1 MFSCFFNAGK
11 GEDEAQSGENGVQNN
26 SRPLNRDVSVK
37 EQAKAYVPSWQREG
51 SAAPATGRRKPSN
64 ATKRPSTTSD
74 RRKGEV
80 RPTDYLY
87 FGDGAARNYA
97 SNPGASQS
105 QTQASDNG
113 LSFQSQSGGVS
124 GNDSGN
130 QATGLDNTAQ
140 MGYASMV
147 YVDSLQA
154 DNSGMQSFG

>member
-11 GEDEAQSGENGVQNN
+11 DGDDAQSGENGAQNN

-51 SAAPATGRRKPSN
+51 GAASATGRRKPSN

-87 FGDGAARNYA
+87 FGDRATTKY
-97 SNPGASQS
+97 SSSPGAGQS
-105 QTQASDNG
+105 QTQAAGDGS
-113 LSFQSQSGGVS
+113 SSQSPSGGVS
-124 GNDSGN
+124 GNNSGY

-140 MGYASMV
+140 MGYASMA
-147 YVDSLQA
+147 YVGSLQS